1 MKRKRVAIFGSTG
14 SIGLNALKV
23 IGRWSERF
31 EVVTLTAFNNVNAL
45 VGQIKQFKPKNVA
58 LSADRIPTLRRS
70 LGNKVK
76 FFDAGQDLPALA
88 SAKDVD
94 LVILAMTGAAALEP
108 FLSAAKAGKIIAP
121 ANKEA
126 LVMAGEIIMA
136 EARCSGSR
144 IIPVDSEQSA
154 IFQCL
159 EGQDRSCLKMVLLTA
174 SGGALR
180 QIAPAKHDRLSVKEI
195 LRHPRWRMGAKITVD
210 SASLM
215 NKGFEVIEAM
225 RLFSLS
231 LDQVKV
237 VIHPEA
243 IIHSMVEMVD
253 GTILAQMGVTD
264 MRLPIQYALTYP
276 DRLATGLPTLD
287 LLEVQ
292 TLTFEKPDMKT
303 FPSLALAYHAARQ
316 GGTLPAVLNAADEI
330 AVEAFLKGRI
340 RFTDIFKIVEKV
352 VLSHK
357 NIKPASLFDI
367 RYADACARFN
377 AFASIKGIA

>member
-88 SAKDVD
+88 SATDVD

-108 FLSAAKAGKIIAP
+108 FLSAVKAGKIIAP

-126 LVMAGEIIMA
+126 LVMAGEIIMT

-174 SGGALR
+174 SGGAL
-180 QIAPAKHDRLSVKEI
+180 
-195 LRHPRWRMGAKITVD
+195 W
-210 SASLM
+210 
-215 NKGFEVIEAM
+215 
-225 RLFSLS
+225 
-231 LDQVKV
+231 
-237 VIHPEA
+237 
-243 IIHSMVEMVD
+243 
-253 GTILAQMGVTD
+253 
-264 MRLPIQYALTYP
+264 
-276 DRLATGLPTLD
+276 
-287 LLEVQ
+287 
-292 TLTFEKPDMKT
+292 
-303 FPSLALAYHAARQ
+303 
-316 GGTLPAVLNAADEI
+316 
-330 AVEAFLKGRI
+330 
-340 RFTDIFKIVEKV
+340 
-352 VLSHK
+352 
-357 NIKPASLFDI
+357 
-367 RYADACARFN
+367 
-377 AFASIKGIA
+377 

>member
-1 MKRKRVAIFGSTG
+1 
-14 SIGLNALKV
+14 
-23 IGRWSERF
+23 
-31 EVVTLTAFNNVNAL
+31 
-45 VGQIKQFKPKNVA
+45 
-58 LSADRIPTLRRS
+58 
-70 LGNKVK
+70 
-76 FFDAGQDLPALA
+76 
-88 SAKDVD
+88 
-94 LVILAMTGAAALEP
+94 
-108 FLSAAKAGKIIAP
+108 
-121 ANKEA
+121 
-126 LVMAGEIIMA
+126 
-136 EARCSGSR
+136 
-144 IIPVDSEQSA
+144 
-154 IFQCL
+154 
-159 EGQDRSCLKMVLLTA
+159 
-174 SGGALR
+174 
-180 QIAPAKHDRLSVKEI
+180 
-195 LRHPRWRMGAKITVD
+195 MGAKITVD

-231 LDQVKV
+231 VDQVKV

-303 FPSLALAYHAARQ
+303 FPSLALAYHAAKQ